1 MPVIKRYPN
10 RKLYNTDT
18 GEYISLDDVALL
30 FENPGD
36 VMVYD
41 HRSGNNLTTLV
52 LAQVLV
58 EQLKKEA
65 DILSARIVSRLFQ
78 SIVDKEAILS
88 MISDRTWVSR
98 GDIQKLSLRIQQL
111 EEKVEKYYRSIESGD
126 AKGIDT

>member
-1 MPVIKRYPN
+1 
-10 RKLYNTDT
+10 
-18 GEYISLDDVALL
+18 
-30 FENPGD
+30 
-36 VMVYD
+36 MVYD